1 MIQCIICIVLY
12 CIYTFIWRFLQC
24 TPSRSASSAGDPE
37 SREQLRERKEALGS
51 PANKVVRVEVRSWFL
66 SEEPMIVNDTCMQW
80 RIRGGKSGHA
90 PPSKLAM
97 ELGPPPG
104 QKEQWWYCDFVEK

>member
-12 CIYTFIWRFLQC
+12 RIYTFIWRFLQC
-24 TPSRSASSAGDPE
+24 TPIRSASSAGDPE

-66 SEEPMIVNDTCMQW
+66 SEGPMIVNDTCMQW
-80 RIRGGKSGHA
+80 RIGGQIRPCPPIEIGNEA
-90 PPSKLAM
+90 WPPSGTERAM
-97 ELGPPPG
+97 VVL
-104 QKEQWWYCDFVEK
+104 